1 MTFKRDITPAAQAS
15 LNAEQTGDALLTFAE
30 VTHPLLAEPLRVVA
44 DVLAYTWQGVTWHPV
59 MFEFEAVT
67 DSDRPPEARIVLP
80 AIDQT
85 IAEALIALPA
95 RAVISVWVLSS
106 ADFDLTAEPRTP
118 IGTPVPLMDLL
129 NYELTD
135 VQGSVSSA
143 SGRIKLRD
151 YSQEPWPGIRATE
164 SRCPGLF
171 A

>member
-1 MTFKRDITPAAQAS
+1 MTVERDITAAARES
-15 LNAEQTGDALLTFAE
+15 LNAEQSQDALLTFAE
-30 VTHPLLAEPLRVVA
+30 VSHPLLSEPLRVVT
-44 DVLAYTWQGVTWHPV
+44 DVLPYVWNGATWHPV

-67 DSDRPPEARIVLP
+67 DSDRPPEARIILP

-85 IAEALIALPA
+85 ISQALIALPQ
-95 RAVISVWVLSS
+95 RAIISVWVLTS
-106 ADFDLTAEPRTP
+106 ADFDLTQEPRTA

-129 NYELTD
+129 NYELID
-135 VQGSVSSA
+135 VRGGVSEA

-151 YSQEPWPGIRATE
+151 FSQEPWPGIRATE